1 MNKSEFINHLEEP
14 NKLGASQIEDIQSL
28 VQDYPYFQSA
38 HLLLTKAFHQSENFN
53 FENQLRKTAAYAAN
67 RKVLHELLFSES
79 IQEEPD
85 QNIIEEPN
93 PTETTEDIVPEASET
108 EEELNSNT
116 IEESV
121 PENKEIK
128 SEEPEEIKE
137 NEETVES
144 DITEKKKETESNE
157 LEQQIL
163 TSAINSS
170 ILLEVSDEIDL
181 NDFPV
186 STAKATEQEVEVVE
200 PYKEQQ
206 FDESESHS
214 FSGWLSHFKDEEPE
228 KPLWDSEEETQRIK
242 ILVENQSNL
251 PQKHEFYSPSKMAK
265 LSVQENDDLVTE
277 TLANIYADQGNFEKA
292 IKSFEKLQ
300 LKYPEKKIYFA
311 GRIKKIEN
319 QLNSQ

>member
-53 FENQLRKTAAYAAN
+53 FESQLRKTAAYAAN

-79 IQEEPD
+79 IQEEPE
-85 QNIIEEPN
+85 QHIAEEPN
-93 PTETTEDIVPEASET
+93 PIAEPEDIDPEASET
-108 EEELNSNT
+108 EEAIHSDT
-116 IEESV
+116 IEENFI
-121 PENKEIK
+121 ENTEIE
-128 SEEPEEIKE
+128 SEETEEIKE
-137 NEETVES
+137 AEETVES
-144 DITEKKKETESNE
+144 EITEKKEETESDE

-186 STAKATEQEVEVVE
+186 SSANANEQEIDVVE
-200 PYKEQQ
+200 PSKDQQ

-228 KPLWDSEEETQRIK
+228 KPMWVSEEDTDRIK
-242 ILVENQSNL
+242 IIVENQSNL

-311 GRIKKIEN
+311 GRIKEIEN